1 MSSVLVSV
9 LINGVLLG
17 CVYSLFA
24 VGLTISF
31 GMMRVFN
38 VAYGSVVTFAVI
50 EAGAHAAHASLPV
63 TLVLGTVVGGLITGA
78 IQLVAVLP
86 LEYRGLDITAR
97 GEATFLTT
105 LAAWL
110 ILFGLN
116 VNKLGSSAGGAG
128 NFPSYS
134 LLSGEVSIGS
144 VHVQTGYIVA
154 AVAAIA
160 LIAAVWYVIM
170 RTQVGRSLRAIAS
183 DFRMAEMLG
192 INVKAYSLGGAVV
205 VGMVAGF
212 AGVLLAGIFLSYDS
226 GFGDTFLLRGFAIV
240 VVAGIGSIGG
250 TLAGGIILGLSESL
264 ISYYI
269 GGDWVTTGSALIIAA
284 ILIARPNGLFG
295 RQADD
300 RA

>member
-9 LINGVLLG
+9 LVSGLLLG

-38 VAYGSVVTFAVI
+38 VAYGSIVTFAVI
-50 EAGAHAAHASLPV
+50 EAGAHAAHVSLPV
-63 TLVLGTVVGGLITGA
+63 TLLLGTVVGGLITGA
-78 IQLVAVLP
+78 IQLLAVLP
-86 LEYRGLDITAR
+86 LEYRGLDLTAR

-116 VNKLGSSAGGAG
+116 VNKLGAAAGGAG

-134 LLSGEVSIGS
+134 LLSGDVKVGG
-144 VHVQTGYIVA
+144 VHVQSGYLVA
-154 AVAAIA
+154 AGAAIV
-160 LIAAVWYVIM
+160 LITVVWFVIM

-183 DFRMAEMLG
+183 DFRMAELLG

-212 AGVLLAGIFLSYDS
+212 AGVLLAGIYLSYDS

-250 TLAGGIILGLSESL
+250 TLVGGVILGLSESL

-269 GGDWVTTGSALIIAA
+269 GGDWVITGSALVIAA
-284 ILIARPNGLFG
+284 ILIVRPNGLFK
-295 RQADD
+295 RQTVD
-300 RA
+300 RT